1 MFGKVVPRND
11 FVPGRVVHV
20 IGGLGPGG
28 AERQVFYTLQGLID
42 KSFESVQLLTRYLAN
57 TGHDFYLPSFN
68 AAGIPVRVIHRQA
81 NDDDP
86 SSMPASIG
94 DIYRALPPGL
104 ASDLADLFWEFVNL
118 RPEIVHAW
126 LDGNN
131 VRAGLAAAL
140 AGVPR
145 IVLSGR
151 SVNPTH
157 FDHLYEPCMYP
168 IYKALL
174 ELPHV
179 TMVNNSYAGR
189 DDYAHW
195 LGIEASRLPVIHN
208 GCCPPLELTNDT
220 RRRAKQMYNISP
232 DAIVVGTVTR
242 LSAEKRPFLFVEL
255 VRCAIQRQSN
265 LHFLLFGN
273 GVLHDELNQ
282 LIAKLGL
289 EHAIKLMG
297 ITADIWTSMAA
308 MDVFVL
314 TSLFEGLPNVLIEA
328 QCAGLPVVSTTGG
341 GSLETFIDD
350 ATGVGV
356 KNPTPETMAEAV
368 LRLTQIQHFE
378 LKCLRPRQFSHA
390 GSLAYR
396 G

>member
-1 MFGKVVPRND
+1 
-11 FVPGRVVHV
+11 
-20 IGGLGPGG
+20 
-28 AERQVFYTLQGLID
+28 
-42 KSFESVQLLTRYLAN
+42 
-57 TGHDFYLPSFN
+57 
-68 AAGIPVRVIHRQA
+68 
-81 NDDDP
+81 
-86 SSMPASIG
+86 
-94 DIYRALPPGL
+94 
-104 ASDLADLFWEFVNL
+104 
-118 RPEIVHAW
+118 
-126 LDGNN
+126 
-131 VRAGLAAAL
+131 
-140 AGVPR
+140 
-145 IVLSGR
+145 
-151 SVNPTH
+151 
-157 FDHLYEPCMYP
+157 
-168 IYKALL
+168 
-174 ELPHV
+174 
-179 TMVNNSYAGR
+179 
-189 DDYAHW
+189 
-195 LGIEASRLPVIHN
+195 
-208 GCCPPLELTNDT
+208 
-220 RRRAKQMYNISP
+220 MYNISP

-368 LRLTQIQHFE
+368 LRLTQNPA
-378 LKCLRPRQFSHA
+378 LRAEMSAAASVFARREFGVSRMIERTLNLYN
-390 GSLAYR
+390 SIV
-396 G
+396 